1 MSAAEDAGK
10 AVEIDSSNAKAQ
22 LRKGCDPI
30 QHARV
35 CIGCIHA
42 TATSMQLLLHAN
54 VHRSHTLSDQ
64 RPLCAGWPV
73 SIWRSMRL
81 PSRRLMQQ
89 QRWSPR
95 TSRTKAG

>member
-10 AVEIDSSNAKAQ
+10 AVQIDSSNAKAQ

-42 TATSMQLLLHAN
+42 TAMSMQLLLHADE
-54 VHRSHTLSDQ
+54 HRSHVLSDQ
-64 RPLCAGWPV
+64 RPFAQGGQFQSGGV
-73 SIWRSMRL
+73 
-81 PSRRLMQQ
+81 
-89 QRWSPR
+89 
-95 TSRTKAG
+95 